1 MPSSN
6 TFLWVFTMN
15 TPGDLRWFHTLL
27 KIEEYF
33 ALLEPGENN
42 QISEYKS
49 PRKQKKPVFSK
60 EYRFPLFGGA
70 GGI

>member
-1 MPSSN
+1 
-6 TFLWVFTMN
+6 MN

-42 QISEYKS
+42 QNSEHKS
-49 PRKQKKPVFSK
+49 PEMQQKPAFSK
-60 EYRFPLFGGA
+60 EYRFSIYGGA